1 MTKKLKYVTDEMIME
16 FEDIGEE
23 SFTTFDYE
31 KVYKELEKYIKEF
44 RELRSQDNYKVIEL
58 YEIGEYL
65 KILLT
70 NKQFGLKVIKYLK
83 QHNSIMCY
91 DWMYK
96 TFPWADPMN
105 LKNNVDLT
113 IEDWLVNNCL
123 NEMIEDYLKN

>member
-1 MTKKLKYVTDEMIME
+1 MSKKLKYVTDEMIVE

-44 RELRSQDNYKVIEL
+44 RELRSQNNYKDIEL

-70 NKQFGLKVIKYLK
+70 NIVTIYYYLQLNINILLVI
-83 QHNSIMCY
+83 
-91 DWMYK
+91 
-96 TFPWADPMN
+96 FPLFIINGAYVFTHP
-105 LKNNVDLT
+105 
-113 IEDWLVNNCL
+113 
-123 NEMIEDYLKN
+123 